1 MADGGNDDARGGDD
15 AWSFG
20 SSIEQKS
27 QADLRKKAKQDVKNK
42 KMLVFDVE
50 RNCKKNAT
58 EQLAKVSH
66 PPWSRRSP
74 NRTPCIC
81 AGGGAAA
88 FPSRRM
94 V

>member
-1 MADGGNDDARGGDD
+1 MAYGGNDDARGGDD
-15 AWSFG
+15 VWSFG
-20 SSIEQKS
+20 SSIEQKP
-27 QADLRKKAKQDVKNK
+27 QAVLRKKAKQDVKKNK
-42 KMLVFDVE
+42 VLVFVIE

-66 PPWSRRSP
+66 PPWGRRNP

-88 FPSRRM
+88 FPSRRI